1 MDCDIMKALIRK
13 HGSTPTSKL
22 QDEIFPETSWPD
34 WVKADGW
41 PLTEE
46 NYGYAL
52 CEECPEDIEDLDV
65 NDFEVTPETRMESD
79 ECGKQ
84 HERTRWTAVYVGHG
98 TDTTPDKMKEIE
110 ELKRKLAALESD
122 L

>member
-1 MDCDIMKALIRK
+1 MKALIRK

-22 QDEIFPETSWPD
+22 QDEVFPEPSWPD
-34 WVKADGW
+34 WVDVKGW

-52 CEECPEDIEDLDV
+52 CEECPENVSDLDV
-65 NDFEVTPETRMESD
+65 DDFTVTSETWMEKD
-79 ECGKQ
+79 EHGDQ
-84 HERTRWTAVYVGHG
+84 RERTRWTANYVGRG
-98 TDTTPDKMKEIE
+98 SDATNKMKEIE
-110 ELKRKLAALESD
+110 ELKKKLTALESD

>member
-1 MDCDIMKALIRK
+1 MKALIRK
-13 HGSTPTSKL
+13 HGSTPTTKS
-22 QDEIFPETSWPD
+22 QDEIFPESSWPD

-52 CEECPEDIEDLDV
+52 CEECPEDLTDLDV
-65 NDFEVTPETRMESD
+65 DDFTVRSEIYTDTD
-79 ECGKQ
+79 ECERQ
-84 HERTRWTAVYVGHG
+84 HERTRWIAVYNGQKN
-98 TDTTPDKMKEIE
+98 DAPSDKMKEIE
-110 ELKRKLAALESD
+110 ELKKKLADLESD

>member
-1 MDCDIMKALIRK
+1 MKALIRK
-13 HGSTPTSKL
+13 HRSTPTQEA
-22 QDEIFPETSWPD
+22 QDEIFPESSWPD
-34 WVKADGW
+34 WVKADGF

-52 CEECPEDIEDLDV
+52 CQEWPENIEDLDV
-65 NDFEVTPETRMESD
+65 EDFTVTSEDHVETD
-79 ECGKQ
+79 EYGEQ

-98 TDTTPDKMKEIE
+98 NDTATDRLKEIK
-110 ELKRKLAALESD
+110 ELKKKLAALESD

>member
-1 MDCDIMKALIRK
+1 MKVLIRK
-13 HGSTPTSKL
+13 HGSTPTKEA
-22 QDEIFPETSWPD
+22 QDEIFKETSWPD

-52 CEECPEDIEDLDV
+52 CEDCPENVSDLDV
-65 NDFEVTPETRMESD
+65 DDFMVTSETYVENDEYGR
-79 ECGKQ
+79 Q
-84 HERTRWTAVYVGHG
+84 QERTRWRAFYVRRENQVL
-98 TDTTPDKMKEIE
+98 TDKNKEIE
-110 ELKRKLAALESD
+110 ELKKKLAALESD

>member
-1 MDCDIMKALIRK
+1 MKALIRK
-13 HGSTPTSKL
+13 HGSTPTTEAE
-22 QDEIFPETSWPD
+22 DEIFPESSWPD

-52 CEECPEDIEDLDV
+52 CQECPDDLRDLDV
-65 NDFEVTPETRMESD
+65 DDFTVTSETYTENDEHGR
-79 ECGKQ
+79 Q
-84 HERTRWTAVYVGHG
+84 HKRIRWRAVYIRQENN
-98 TDTTPDKMKEIE
+98 TSSDKLKEIE
-110 ELKRKLAALESD
+110 ELKKKLATLESD

>member
-1 MDCDIMKALIRK
+1 MKALIRK

-22 QDEIFPETSWPD
+22 QDEIFPETLWPD
-34 WVKADGW
+34 WLDERGW

-52 CEECPEDIEDLDV
+52 CEKCPDDIRDLDV
-65 NDFEVTPETRMESD
+65 DDFTVISETRMEED
-79 ECGKQ
+79 ELGEL
-84 HERTRWTAVYVGHG
+84 HERMCWRAIYNGQEN
-98 TDTTPDKMKEIE
+98 TPTNKLKEIE

-122 L
+122 I

>member
-1 MDCDIMKALIRK
+1 MGCDIMKALIRK

-52 CEECPEDIEDLDV
+52 CDECPEDIEDLTV
-65 NDFEVTPETRMESD
+65 SDFMVTSETLTEKD
-79 ECGKQ
+79 EHGELY
-84 HERTRWTAVYVGHG
+84 ERKRWTAVYKGQENI
-98 TDTTPDKMKEIE
+98 PSSDKMKEIE
-110 ELKRKLAALESD
+110 ELKKKLATLESD

>member
-1 MDCDIMKALIRK
+1 MKVLIRK
-13 HGSTPTSKL
+13 HGSTPTTEA
-22 QDEIFPETSWPD
+22 QDEIFKETSWPD

-52 CEECPEDIEDLDV
+52 CEECPEDVEDLDV
-65 NDFEVTPETRMESD
+65 DDFTVTSESYSEMD
-79 ECGKQ
+79 ENGEQ
-84 HERTRWTAVYVGHG
+84 HDRTRWTAIYVGHG
-98 TDTTPDKMKEIE
+98 TPATDKLKEIE

-122 L
+122 M

>member
-1 MDCDIMKALIRK
+1 MKALIRK
-13 HGSTPTSKL
+13 HGSTSTTET
-22 QDEIFPETSWPD
+22 QDEIFPESSWPD
-34 WVKADGW
+34 WVDAKGW

-52 CEECPEDIEDLDV
+52 CEECPDNVEDLDA
-65 NDFEVTPETRMESD
+65 NDFEVTSKTYMETD
-79 ECGKQ
+79 EYGKQ
-84 HERTRWTAVYVGHG
+84 HERTRWTAVYIEA
-98 TDTTPDKMKEIE
+98 TNAATPDKTKEIE

>member
-1 MDCDIMKALIRK
+1 MGCDIMKALIRK

-52 CEECPEDIEDLDV
+52 CDECPEDIEDLTV
-65 NDFEVTPETRMESD
+65 SDFMVTSETLTEKD
-79 ECGKQ
+79 EHGELY
-84 HERTRWTAVYVGHG
+84 ERKRWTAVYKGQENISSS
-98 TDTTPDKMKEIE
+98 DKMKEIE
-110 ELKRKLAALESD
+110 KLKRELAALESD

>member
-1 MDCDIMKALIRK
+1 MKALIRK
-13 HGSTPTSKL
+13 HGNTPTKEA

-34 WVKADGW
+34 WVDANGW

-52 CEECPEDIEDLDV
+52 CQNCPEDDELNV
-65 NDFEVTPETRMESD
+65 NDFRVRSETYTEID
-79 ECGKQ
+79 EYGRQ
-84 HERTRWTAVYVGHG
+84 HERKRWFAVYIGQENNAP
-98 TDTTPDKMKEIE
+98 TDKLKEIE
-110 ELKRKLAALESD
+110 ELKRKLATLESD